1 MFITQTDLRVMAL
14 EAVVRVMMKI
24 YILHGESQERDS
36 MNMIQPYMFEP
47 VESDSSGEHVDS
59 EEMASASSSSS
70 GQTTRLQD
78 TNW

>member
-1 MFITQTDLRVMAL
+1 MDVHYSNGSSSDGSGNSGSSYD
-14 EAVVRVMMKI
+14 EDVHV
-24 YILHGESQERDS
+24 GSQERDS
-36 MNMIQPYMFEP
+36 INMIQPYAFEP